1 MKTFLLRPLLWFALF
16 PLFLVSCNKT
26 TETPAPANQYLV
38 SNSVIGSFTKEQ
50 LAQQLGAAGA
60 GTGGFSS
67 FLRNGIK
74 VYKVVYKTKNT
85 DGTEIQASGTVS
97 VPNVTTAVP
106 MVSVQH
112 GTLFDEADAPSNY
125 GAGSEA
131 STVGALLSSLGYI
144 LVYPDYIGY
153 GASKNVPHP
162 YEHRES
168 LASSCL
174 DMIRAARELLRQ
186 EQIAWDERLYLG
198 GYSEGG
204 GATIAMQKK
213 MEEET
218 GSEFNLRASS
228 CGAGAYD
235 KTAFMNFLINNKSS
249 GDARYNQF
257 YVWVLLTYDRIYKL
271 NRPLTAYFKEPYATQ
286 IQATREKTS
295 TIKVSFDQILTDSF
309 KKGVK
314 EGTDVAFL
322 NAVKDNDMFDWKPRT
337 PTRLYHGTADVTV
350 YPFTSQNADAA
361 MKKRGA
367 TSVQYIP
374 LEGKDHGSAI
384 QDYLLGTLSFIS
396 STQ

>member
-1 MKTFLLRPLLWFALF
+1 MKHFLLRPLLWFALF
-16 PLFLVSCNKT
+16 PLFLVSCNKNV
-26 TETPAPANQYLV
+26 ETPTPVNQYLV
-38 SNSVIGSFTKEQ
+38 SNTVIGSFTKDQ
-50 LAQQLGAAGA
+50 LSQQLGAAGA
-60 GTGGFSS
+60 GGLNS

-112 GTLFDEADAPSNY
+112 GTLFNEADAPSNY
-125 GAGSEA
+125 GANSEA

-153 GASKNVPHP
+153 GASKNLPHP

-168 LASSCL
+168 LASACL
-174 DMIRAARELLRQ
+174 DMIRAAKELLRQ
-186 EQIAWDERLYLG
+186 EQIAWDERLYIG

-204 GATIAMQKK
+204 GATIALQKK

-249 GDARYNQF
+249 GDATYNQF

-271 NRPLTAYFKEPYATQ
+271 NRPLTTYFKEPYATQ
-286 IQATREKTS
+286 IQLTREKT
-295 TIKVSFDQILTDSF
+295 TGITVSFDQILTDSF

-314 EGTDVAFL
+314 DGTDVAFV
-322 NAVKDNDMFDWKPRT
+322 NAVKDNDMIDWKPRT

-367 TSVQYIP
+367 TTVQYIP